1 MVLSTCA
8 SLQWVPGDAS
18 ELMHTLVFMSP
29 ADHFVD
35 ARIYKNQYPHIQED
49 FEDIFDWVIVGE
61 KVPLSDSR
69 IRFTHA
75 VDLREIMTA
84 LKTNRPLLE
93 CRSGPDIGEFSP
105 VEGSANRRETGT
117 MVHPATGVP
126 TEYVEIWRLLDPIRT
141 TFETEV
147 AEGDAWDATVCTAT
161 YRYSEGKRQGRVIV
175 LGNWVQGVIY
185 DSL

>member
-1 MVLSTCA
+1 M
-8 SLQWVPGDAS
+8 
-18 ELMHTLVFMSP
+18 
-29 ADHFVD
+29 
-35 ARIYKNQYPHIQED
+35 
-49 FEDIFDWVIVGE
+49 IVGE
-61 KVPLSDSR
+61 KEPLSDSR

-105 VEGSANRRETGT
+105 VEGSANRCETGT

-185 DSL
+185 DSLEKKHPLSVMRAHRDDSGEWRFLIKYGKDAFPPLDSLTEEGWTQIE